1 MLQEFIHYAN
11 TKMKKGWIIALGL
24 LLVGIIGA
32 FVWYNNLKKEAA
44 SEPGAYDNTLK
55 PRLELSRFDFTDI
68 SDDTI
73 KLNMYLLIDNPLPV
87 ELKASKINYVISIAD
102 TPIIEDEYRKGIT
115 IKSGDSSMVELPVM
129 ILSKKFKGVLA
140 RLERDGVDST
150 NYRIKTS
157 FDLDVPILGEKTF
170 TVIANR
176 YLPTYHIPT
185 IKVEDIDFG
194 KLNLKEQDIAAK
206 VSVDNRNKFPYKITD
221 THYTVTINGKQI
233 AEGYQPEPIIIP
245 AEAITPVV
253 FPVTGNVGKALSVLP
268 KIIFDKKNTPYAIDF
283 RCKIIDK
290 NKSMSFQ
297 NSKFVATIRGTMD
310 DFKKKK

>member
-1 MLQEFIHYAN
+1 
-11 TKMKKGWIIALGL
+11 MKRGWIIALVL
-24 LLVGIIGA
+24 LLMGVIGA

-68 SDDTI
+68 SDDEI

-87 ELKASKINYVISIAD
+87 ELKASKIRYTIYIAD
-102 TPIIEDEYRKGIT
+102 TPVIEDEYKKGIA
-115 IKSGDSSMVELPVM
+115 IKSGDSSLVELPVV
-129 ILSKKFKGVLA
+129 ILSKKLSGVLA
-140 RLERDGVDST
+140 TLERKRIDST
-150 NYRIKTS
+150 TYKIKTS
-157 FDLDVPILGEKTF
+157 FDLDVPILGEHTF
-170 TVIANR
+170 TVTAKR

-194 KLNLKEQDIAAK
+194 RLSLKEQDIAAK
-206 VSVDNRNKFPYKITD
+206 VSVNNRNKFPYKITD

-233 AEGYQPEPIIIP
+233 AEGYQPEPILIK

-253 FPVTGNVGKALSVLP
+253 FPVTGNVGKTLSVLP
-268 KIIFDKKNTPYAIDF
+268 KILFDKKDTPYAIDF

-290 NKSMSFQ
+290 NGDLSFQ